1 MSDNEMMAFSRYSFS
16 AEGQLILFNNFDLS
30 TYEALTYNMENK
42 STDFYGRSF
51 LDASNNIS
59 NNSDIANNDINDIN
73 DISAY
78 VNIIGVVKNNLK
90 KNYKKKIA
98 FPEKQRK
105 KLLIQQ
111 LQNYFQQLKDNY
123 LKKKMYIKEDWK
135 KLSKKEK
142 EEINNLF
149 VYKLL
154 FIKKIVSK
162 SIFPFRQ

>member
-1 MSDNEMMAFSRYSFS
+1 MSDNEMMIFSRYSFS
-16 AEGQLILFNNFDLS
+16 AERQLILFNNFDLS
-30 TYEALTYNMENK
+30 TYEALTYNMEYK

-59 NNSDIANNDINDIN
+59 NNSDIANNDINDI
-73 DISAY
+73 SAY
-78 VNIIGVVKNNLK
+78 ANIIGVVKNNLK

-105 KLLIQQ
+105 KLLIHQ

-123 LKKKMYIKEDWK
+123 LKKKMYIKGDWK